1 MVIQYL
7 IVFVK
12 THNYFEWNNEV
23 ETHISHGVH
32 AVMRT
37 GFLLFGS
44 QLPTQNP
51 QKKMPLARSVHTRY
65 NKLGSQ

>member
-51 QKKMPLARSVHTRY
+51 QKKMPL
-65 NKLGSQ
+65 